1 MLYIERKEY
10 LNWLVRHR
18 DRQIVKVVSGVRR
31 CGKSTLF
38 AMFGQYLQEHSVARE
53 QIVSIN
59 FEDLVHENLLDYR
72 ELYRYVVARLAPD
85 RKTYVFLD
93 EIQHV
98 PMFQKAVDSLLLKEN
113 CDLYLTGSNAYF
125 MSGELAT
132 LLTGRYVE
140 LEMLPLSFGE
150 FCSGLDEER
159 RTLSRSEKL
168 DLYISLGSFP
178 YVHKYRLGA
187 EEAREYMRAV
197 YEGILLNDIVKRFRV
212 ADVNILEDVTL
223 FLMHNI
229 GNRTSPAGIAN
240 AMSSRGRKIDPKT
253 VDRYLRGLTEGLL
266 FFQTRRYNIRGRE
279 VLSSINK
286 YYVADVAL
294 RNMLVRGSSS
304 DIGHILENLV
314 YLELRRRGYQVFVG
328 QLGADGEVDFV
339 AILDGRPEYYQV
351 AATTLSEDVLVR
363 ELAPLQR
370 IRDNYPK
377 FLLTLDTV
385 FADSEYGGVQ
395 KKNVLS
401 WMLERD
407 D

>member
-140 LEMLPLSFGE
+140 LEMLPWTKNGARFPATRNWTSTSALAPSRM
-150 FCSGLDEER
+150 STSTGLER
-159 RTLSRSEKL
+159 RK
-168 DLYISLGSFP
+168 
-178 YVHKYRLGA
+178 
-187 EEAREYMRAV
+187 
-197 YEGILLNDIVKRFRV
+197 
-212 ADVNILEDVTL
+212 
-223 FLMHNI
+223 
-229 GNRTSPAGIAN
+229 PA
-240 AMSSRGRKIDPKT
+240 ST
-253 VDRYLRGLTEGLL
+253 C
-266 FFQTRRYNIRGRE
+266 
-279 VLSSINK
+279 VLSM
-286 YYVADVAL
+286 
-294 RNMLVRGSSS
+294 R
-304 DIGHILENLV
+304 V
-314 YLELRRRGYQVFVG
+314 YCS
-328 QLGADGEVDFV
+328 
-339 AILDGRPEYYQV
+339 
-351 AATTLSEDVLVR
+351 TTS
-363 ELAPLQR
+363 
-370 IRDNYPK
+370 
-377 FLLTLDTV
+377 
-385 FADSEYGGVQ
+385 
-395 KKNVLS
+395 
-401 WMLERD
+401 
-407 D
+407 